1 MEVNCFINPPPL
13 LHPYPSAGQ
22 SLHVFMLCALKSA
35 RCYTCA
41 RASFGKKENCLLPRP
56 AKCLILSVMSATFIT
71 GWPYGVLVFKNESL
85 KNLTLV
91 LWHRPQGT
99 QKNRRGGGVMW
110 KWHGVLTESE
120 KIMARVNLMRHPLS
134 KSAFEWMLKRLSL
147 SAAFSANAWMARQ
160 ASSFFF
166 FSPCWMLLHYPSP
179 GLGIWVTGT
188 SLKLTSWHICLNL
201 GA

>member
-71 GWPYGVLVFKNESL
+71 GWPYSVLVFKNESL

-99 QKNRRGGGVMW
+99 QKNRRGGEWCESDTVYSLKVKRLWPGSTWCGIHCQNLLLNECWNGWVWVQLLVPMHG
-110 KWHGVLTESE
+110 WHG
-120 KIMARVNLMRHPLS
+120 KPPL
-134 KSAFEWMLKRLSL
+134 
-147 SAAFSANAWMARQ
+147 
-160 ASSFFF
+160 FFF
-166 FSPCWMLLHYPSP
+166 FFPPPVECCCIILVQ
-179 GLGIWVTGT
+179 G
-188 SLKLTSWHICLNL
+188 
-201 GA
+201 